1 MSNLKP
7 TCFIAI
13 ACFAL
18 SVSYSP
24 PSYAA
29 ADRLAASIC
38 EAAKTNNRSQM
49 RKKLSKAR
57 LRLRD
62 IYQGLRCGKEGS
74 LLRVATN
81 ANAMDSAK
89 YILSKAKKV
98 ALSKK
103 DKDGDNII
111 QYTQKLVDA
120 GDASKQEFLTF
131 YQSK

>member
-1 MSNLKP
+1 
-7 TCFIAI
+7 
-13 ACFAL
+13 
-18 SVSYSP
+18 
-24 PSYAA
+24 
-29 ADRLAASIC
+29 
-38 EAAKTNNRSQM
+38 M